1 MKINKEKFEKLFQK
15 IANDN
20 QTTVEQVKAEMQLA
34 LDIAWNNNNNNDKI
48 RDLFPNGKPTIE
60 EFLLT
65 LKGEIS
71 GDATY

>member
-15 IANDN
+15 IADDN
-20 QTTVEQVKAEMQLA
+20 QTTVEQVKTEMQFT
-34 LDIAWNNNNNNDKI
+34 LDMAWSSNNAKI
-48 RDLFPNGKPTIE
+48 RKLFPNGKPTLE